1 MWYWVIIVGF
11 FLTDRY
17 GTRRLFRVSY
27 LPKVVGWKVLE
38 GGWWKWIVLYRGCDF
53 YVALES
59 FHDRRRDA
67 LTYNRNTNRVWPILV
82 GLLREREGGKWTK
95 CLVLSKIVQ
104 QHRLSSLYPR
114 RRLCIEYRWTLS
126 RRGNI
131 SKVGGESFEKIISI
145 NCHFTTASF
154 KRVDRSL
161 EISEPRYR
169 YRLILFTIVDRSSDS
184 ILRSILPIHEYK
196 EQEYCNERKEESR
209 DDKMTITEYRS
220 ARSLSTFLVE

>member
-1 MWYWVIIVGF
+1 MDRFIQGVR
-11 FLTDRY
+11 FLRRSRKFPRSTEGRSYVQQEYESRVTDISR
-17 GTRRLFRVSY
+17 TPSR
-27 LPKVVGWKVLE
+27 E
-38 GGWWKWIVLYRGCDF
+38 G
-53 YVALES
+53 
-59 FHDRRRDA
+59 
-67 LTYNRNTNRVWPILV
+67 
-82 GLLREREGGKWTK
+82 GGKWTK

-184 ILRSILPIHEYK
+184 ILPIHEYK
-196 EQEYCNERKEESR
+196 GQEYCNERKEESR